1 MARTVLGK
9 NPIYFKFAQKDFSDS
24 DKAPNAS
31 FYTRMIISISTLIKS
46 ITTREKH
53 MKRFDF

>member
-1 MARTVLGK
+1 MYMNMKLLISTNRKNKMARTVLGK

-31 FYTRMIISISTLIKS
+31 FYTRLV
-46 ITTREKH
+46 RL
-53 MKRFDF
+53 